1 MTGQRTEPGR
11 RRSRSPD
18 ITKRYGPV
26 VALRGVSLAL
36 DYGEVLGLVGDNG
49 AGKSTLISI
58 ISGVARPDSGEIRV
72 DGRLLGR
79 GRRAHHPGGGDRD
92 GVPEPGAGPDPEH
105 RREHVPGA

>member
-1 MTGQRTEPGR
+1 MTGPANGTGPRALEVTE
-11 RRSRSPD
+11 

-58 ISGVARPDSGEIRV
+58 ISGVAGPTRARSGWT
-72 DGRLLGR
+72 GGR
-79 GRRAHHPGGGDRD
+79 GPRPVPAPPVRPGSRRCSRTWPWSPR
-92 GVPEPGAGPDPEH
+92 
-105 RREHVPGA
+105 